1 MKDKTKIISLV
12 LIALTIVCM
21 FLPIATFHE
30 NSAGAL
36 SGEIAKQQ
44 DKVDRAQAKLDRDT
58 KSGKDAEAL
67 AKDQA
72 KLDKEQ
78 TALDEL
84 LKQQENALFISE
96 ITTAFAKV
104 IDMKD
109 SYTNGHSFR
118 VAKYTAMLARELGC
132 DEETVEKSTTAS
144 RSCTT
149 WEKSAS
155 RKRCSTSPAS

>member
-21 FLPIATFHE
+21 FLPIATFQE

-67 AKDQA
+67 VRGCVKVMEGVVERFEAEGETR
-72 KLDKEQ
+72 EQ
-78 TALDEL
+78 GTGNRE
-84 LKQQENALFISE
+84 QE
-96 ITTAFAKV
+96 
-104 IDMKD
+104 
-109 SYTNGHSFR
+109 
-118 VAKYTAMLARELGC
+118 
-132 DEETVEKSTTAS
+132 
-144 RSCTT
+144 
-149 WEKSAS
+149 
-155 RKRCSTSPAS
+155 